1 MNKDIIDKWE
11 KNYDKILFITG
22 VTGCGKTY
30 LLNSIIKNYESIK
43 LETINKDTIDYIK
56 DIFTMKNIND
66 LVMNNHSKKKV
77 LYIDDN
83 TFSNIKILKTISS
96 LKKPIIMTMSLPLSS
111 KILKFIKTQYNIELH
126 KDLSTELN
134 KSLTISNLQDTFYY
148 DIFEIF
154 NKIISNEIDVKDVDT
169 ICDENLIS
177 YLLLDNIDDY
187 ELLVK
192 IYNSFLNYNSH
203 IYNDVYNK
211 IFYLIIPILNIKKSN
226 VKIKKICKH
235 TNYISKLIISKQ
247 KENSNIF
254 NKNNYDKFIKDI
266 LLL

>member
-22 VTGCGKTY
+22 VTGSGKTY

-43 LETINKDTIDYIK
+43 LETINKDTIDYIN

-66 LVMNNHSKKKV
+66 LVLNNHSKKV

-126 KDLSTELN
+126 KDLSTDFN

-154 NKIISNEIDVKDVDT
+154 NKIISNEIDVNDVDT

-177 YLLLDNIDDY
+177 YLY
-187 ELLVK
+187 
-192 IYNSFLNYNSH
+192 
-203 IYNDVYNK
+203 
-211 IFYLIIPILNIKKSN
+211 
-226 VKIKKICKH
+226 
-235 TNYISKLIISKQ
+235 
-247 KENSNIF
+247 
-254 NKNNYDKFIKDI
+254 
-266 LLL
+266 